1 MNIDQCVPIA
11 GPSRSSLVGATITLA
26 SKPVEGKHNMTER
39 HPATVIVGVAPGQP
53 DAVVLQAVVFASHFA
68 AELVFAWVDSGRYMV
83 SEHQDGSMSTL
94 SFDPDITDL
103 GDEGFH
109 PGLLAHLETLLEGR
123 GVTWSTRALAGDPA
137 LALGHLAETLGAA
150 MIIVGTRES
159 GIRGGLQAFFTGSIA
174 VRLAH
179 RQHRPVVMIPLAP
192 IPIDERLPWE
202 LG

>member
-1 MNIDQCVPIA
+1 
-11 GPSRSSLVGATITLA
+11 
-26 SKPVEGKHNMTER
+26 MTAR
-39 HPATVIVGVAPGQP
+39 HQTTVIVGVAPGQP
-53 DAVVLQAVVFASHFA
+53 DAVVLQAVVFASHFT
-68 AELVFAWVDSGRYMV
+68 AELVCAWVDSGRYMV
-83 SEHQDGSMSTL
+83 SEHPDGSMSTL

-109 PGLLAHLETLLEGR
+109 PGLLDHLETLLEGR
-123 GVTWSTRALAGDPA
+123 GVAWSTRALAGDPA
-137 LALGHLAETLGAA
+137 LVLGHLAETLGAA
-150 MIIVGTRES
+150 MIIVGTREY

-202 LG
+202 QG